1 MQSNRFLLNGEASF
15 FQSLFEQQ
23 HLSLSDL
30 FNLFCRMYA
39 RVIDSYCSTFNKDS
53 THKCIRCDPFCDSLK
68 THFYLCDT
76 VLYESLKFII
86 QSNESHYEQ
95 INEIINKPARFHK
108 FRLFFI
114 YLILQP
120 HMTQLCDDIS
130 SMIDEN
136 EALIKYNSNFNI
148 LHFNDEIK
156 KEFVEF
162 RSFKFT
168 NKHVYFYNCNPD
180 YQNNASPREIVF
192 SLSVLDELIP
202 DNQFYN
208 LIYKLRHNRFWVDYF
223 SSTNLQSNNILEF

>member
-1 MQSNRFLLNGEASF
+1 MFSNACITFCNTFIEMSGI
-15 FQSLFEQQ
+15 
-23 HLSLSDL
+23 DL
-30 FNLFCRMYA
+30 IF
-39 RVIDSYCSTFNKDS
+39 K
-53 THKCIRCDPFCDSLK
+53 
-68 THFYLCDT
+68 YL
-76 VLYESLKFII
+76 
-86 QSNESHYEQ
+86 Q
-95 INEIINKPARFHK
+95 
-108 FRLFFI
+108 
-114 YLILQP
+114 
-120 HMTQLCDDIS
+120 
-130 SMIDEN
+130 N

-168 NKHVYFYNCNPD
+168 NKHVYLYNCNPD